1 MWLDYSFEKV
11 FGITEL
17 LTPATSD
24 FYYSQIEEKL
34 SEPEFLPQALFDRF
48 NIEVLST
55 TDSAIS
61 DLSQH
66 IEIKNS
72 NWDGRIIPTYR
83 PDNRNRS

>member
-1 MWLDYSFEKV
+1 MCLDYSFEKV

-24 FYYSQIEEKL
+24 FYYNQIEEKL
-34 SEPEFLPQALFDRF
+34 LQPDYLPQALFDKF

-66 IEIKNS
+66 IEMKKN
-72 NWDGRIIPTYR
+72 NWEGNSLPSCAKFYHF
-83 PDNRNRS
+83 